1 MPEINMDVDLYGE
14 TVPARVTFQTDGGHI
29 EVIKCVATA
38 DIVDFLN
45 DHQLDRIAL
54 DIGNNF

>member
-1 MPEINMDVDLYGE
+1 MDVDLYGE

-45 DHQLDRIAL
+45 EHQLDKIAL